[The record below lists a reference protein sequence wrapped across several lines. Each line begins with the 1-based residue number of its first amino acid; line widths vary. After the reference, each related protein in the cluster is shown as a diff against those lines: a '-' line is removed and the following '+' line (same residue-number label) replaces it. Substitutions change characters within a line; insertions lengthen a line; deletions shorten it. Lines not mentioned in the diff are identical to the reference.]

1 MDTSEVIKT
10 AFRLNGVNTIDDDNL
25 DLGLS
30 LLNAMLASWGVEG
43 LSIPCFTKE
52 ELTLSAGKGIYTI
65 GLVGELAT
73 ARPNR
78 ITDAHIK
85 DSNNH
90 FHPLV
95 VHNNAQEYFNQG
107 IRNISN
113 IPHEIFYDPSYPL
126 GTIYFDSLPDSAYT
140 LELHSEK
147 NFENLQTLGA
157 ILLVPPEYYE
167 AILYN
172 LAVRVS
178 IALDNQP
185 SQYVAN
191 VANLSKGN
199 LENKNAK
206 YVMDKKALFDSALLH
221 SPQR

>member
-25 DLGLS
+25 ALGLT

-52 ELTLSAGKGIYTI
+52 DLALSSGKGIYTI

-78 ITDAHIK
+78 ITDAYIK

-90 FHPLV
+90 YHPLV

-107 IRNISN
+107 IRNVSN

-126 GTIYFDSLPDSAYT
+126 GTIYFDSLPDNSYI

-147 NFENLQTLGA
+147 NFENLKTLGA
-157 ILLVPPEYYE
+157 ILSVPPEYYE

-206 YVMDKKALFDSALLH
+206 YVMDKKASFDSALLH